1 MTRIITLLELG
12 NHLFKTVGSNNLG
25 PLGLVLEEIVDL
37 LCRSVVGANLESVVI
52 HVEDEVLTHHG
63 EADEGDVAVRGGHL
77 ANCSSIAHQVL
88 TTTTI
93 IINTL
98 VQKWK
103 TIYN

>member
-1 MTRIITLLELG
+1 M
-12 NHLFKTVGSNNLG
+12 GSNNLG
-25 PLGLVLEEIVDL
+25 TLGLVLEEIVDL
-37 LCRSVVGANLESVVI
+37 LCRSVVGANLEAVVI

-63 EADEGDVAVRGGHL
+63 EADEGDVTVRGGHL

-93 IINTL
+93 IIINTL

-103 TIYN
+103 TIFN